1 MGQIHYLIIN
11 LFAYL
16 PRKADQIPIIAPLI
30 NKNDKKKSAK
40 KRFFEILPLF

>member
-30 NKNDKKKSAK
+30 KKMIKKTAK